1 MHLTSALQV
10 VECRV
15 LQEYRMLQ
23 EYRVQLPGGVGAAN
37 LKSSNCL
44 ESSKVLLPQKSKKAL
59 HSQNSSTSLESST
72 PLLNDAYT
80 APDPQAKTKLID
92 LLAAMTCV
100 ENGVRMT
107 FVDRE
112 EIRRG

>member
-1 MHLTSALQV
+1 M
-10 VECRV
+10 
-15 LQEYRMLQ
+15 
-23 EYRVQLPGGVGAAN
+23 GAAK
-37 LKSSNCL
+37 LKSTNYL
-44 ESSKVLLPQKSKKAL
+44 KSSKVLLPQKSTKAL
-59 HSQNSSTSLESST
+59 HFQNSSTSLESSP

-80 APDPQAKTKLID
+80 VRDPQAKTKLID

-107 FVDRE
+107 SVDRE